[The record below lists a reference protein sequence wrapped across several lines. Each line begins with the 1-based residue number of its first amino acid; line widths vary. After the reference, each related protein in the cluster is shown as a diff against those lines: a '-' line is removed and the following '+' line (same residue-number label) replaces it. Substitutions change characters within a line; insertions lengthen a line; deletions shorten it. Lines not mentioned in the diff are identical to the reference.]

1 MNHLLIIQCIWHSI
15 FKLPP
20 FSILHK
26 YWSIQLSNHSHP
38 VGKVFSSNQI
48 DEIKSS
54 KKRLEYQVGKYL
66 MSGMCLQQYLNK
78 TNIHRCSTW
87 MNSIFMIQ
95 NGSHPPY
102 TCLFN
107 PKWENDC
114 ICKYKKWIN
123 QIELDFRFV

>member
-66 MSGMCLQQYLNK
+66 MSGMCLQQYFWTKQISTDAQHEWIPYLWSK
-78 TNIHRCSTW
+78 MDHIHHIHVCS
-87 MNSIFMIQ
+87 IQ
-95 NGSHPPY
+95 NGKMTVSVN
-102 TCLFN
+102 TKNESTRLN
-107 PKWENDC
+107 
-114 ICKYKKWIN
+114 
-123 QIELDFRFV
+123 